1 MSPVTSNPATK
12 PTPNPGVNPTAN
24 PIPAPSSSAPSSAP
38 GSATPSPTTTPAAT
52 TASIEGS
59 LGTSSPI
66 GANLASHRGPP
77 GASALRPESLLPGGC
92 PLWVVRRPGPE
103 IVSAKL
109 WIRGGSSSD
118 PSGQRG
124 CHQLLAGLLSRGC
137 GDHSGEALADQVEG
151 LGAGLRCEASE
162 DGLLISLKCAAADAK
177 ELLPLLL
184 TLVQKP
190 WLLSDQIDLERQ
202 LNLQALQRHR
212 EDPFQL
218 AHDRLRQQLYG
229 DGPYGHDPLGVETER
244 ASIGRDVLSDQAA
257 LLGRAGAVLVLA
269 GQPPANLEA
278 LLTQDCGP
286 QGWPTQAP
294 LPNPTWT
301 PTSQPI
307 GQPAGAANRLAS
319 SEEDT
324 EQLVLMLGAT
334 TVPLGHRHGL
344 ALRLLHCHLGVG
356 MSSRLF
362 VTMREEHGLAYDVGV
377 HHPARLGAAPFMFH
391 LSSSAERAFEATTE
405 LLNEWQRLLDQP
417 LSQGDLALARAKF
430 RGQEAMGR
438 QTGSQVADRLALVL
452 GHGLPADFTSRCL
465 GELDGLEPAD
475 LLGAARELLARPSLS
490 LCGPA
495 QALGEAEKAW
505 SQHRLSA

>member
-1 MSPVTSNPATK
+1 MSPVTSNP
-12 PTPNPGVNPTAN
+12 
-24 PIPAPSSSAPSSAP
+24 
-38 GSATPSPTTTPAAT
+38 SATPAAAPATSDSALTSSAVPASSP
-52 TASIEGS
+52 GS
-59 LGTSSPI
+59 L
-66 GANLASHRGPP
+66 AGPR
-77 GASALRPESLLPGGC
+77 SRSVLPGGC

-118 PSGQRG
+118 PRGQRG
-124 CHQLLAGLLSRGC
+124 SHQLLAGLLSRGC

-162 DGLLISLKCAAADAK
+162 DGLLISLKCAAADA
-177 ELLPLLL
+177 EALLPLLL

-190 WLLSDQIDLERQ
+190 WLLNDQIDLERQ

-229 DGPYGHDPLGVETER
+229 DGPYGHDPLGVEAEL
-244 ASIGRDVLSDQAA
+244 AAIGRDGLSQEASQ
-257 LLGRAGAVLVLA
+257 LGRQGAVLVLA
-269 GQPPANLEA
+269 GQPPANLEE
-278 LLTQDCGP
+278 LLIRDSGP
-286 QGWPTQAP
+286 GGWPTQAP
-294 LPNPTWT
+294 LANPTWA
-301 PTSQPI
+301 PTSQH
-307 GQPAGAANRLAS
+307 AGGANQRLAS
-319 SEEDT
+319 SDEDT
-324 EQLVLMLGAT
+324 EQLVLMLGAA
-334 TVPLGHRHGL
+334 TVPLGHRQGL

-377 HHPARLGAAPFMFH
+377 HHPARLGAAPFVFH
-391 LSSSAERAFEATTE
+391 LSSSAERAFEATSE
-405 LLNEWQRLLDQP
+405 LLNEWQRLLEQP
-417 LSQGDLALARAKF
+417 LSGDELALARAKF

-452 GHGLPADFTSRCL
+452 GHGLPADFTDRCL
-465 GELDGLEPAD
+465 GELDGLGPAD
-475 LLGAARELLARPSLS
+475 LLAAARELLASPSLS

-495 QALGEAEKAW
+495 QALTKAEKAW
-505 SQHRLSA
+505 RQHPLSASA

>member
-1 MSPVTSNPATK
+1 MSPVTTNP
-12 PTPNPGVNPTAN
+12 
-24 PIPAPSSSAPSSAP
+24 
-38 GSATPSPTTTPAAT
+38 SATPVAHPAA
-52 TASIEGS
+52 SDGS
-59 LGTSSPI
+59 LDRSLSGSLSGSTEP
-66 GANLASHRGPP
+66 AASQG
-77 GASALRPESLLPGGC
+77 SLSGQRSRSVVPGGC
-92 PLWVVRRPGPE
+92 PLWVVHRPGPE

-118 PSGQRG
+118 PIGQRG
-124 CHQLLAGLLSRGC
+124 SHQLLAGLLSRGC

-162 DGLLISLKCAAADAK
+162 DGLLISLKCAAADADQ
-177 ELLPLLL
+177 LLPLLL

-190 WLLSDQIDLERQ
+190 WLLDDQIDLERQ

-229 DGPYGHDPLGVETER
+229 AGPYGHDPLGVEADLAAIR
-244 ASIGRDVLSDQAA
+244 RDSLSEQAA
-257 LLGRAGAVLVLA
+257 QLGRQGAVLVLA

-278 LLTQDCGP
+278 LLTRESGP
-286 QGWPTQAP
+286 GGWATQAP
-294 LPNPTWT
+294 LANPAWASS
-301 PTSQPI
+301 SQP
-307 GQPAGAANRLAS
+307 GDGSNRLACT
-319 SEEDT
+319 EEDT
-324 EQLVLMLGAT
+324 EQLVLMLGAA

-377 HHPARLGAAPFMFH
+377 HHPARLGAAPFVFH

-405 LLNEWQRLLDQP
+405 LLNEWQRLLQQP
-417 LSQGDLALARAKF
+417 LSSDDLALARAKF

-452 GHGLPADFTSRCL
+452 GHGLPADFTDRCL

-475 LLGAARELLARPSLS
+475 LLAAARELLASPNLS

-495 QALGEAEKAW
+495 QALGEAESALRKH
-505 SQHRLSA
+505 SLSS

>member
-1 MSPVTSNPATK
+1 MSSVTSNPSNA
-12 PTPNPGVNPTAN
+12 
-24 PIPAPSSSAPSSAP
+24 PAAQPAAIPSSPPASSP
-38 GSATPSPTTTPAAT
+38 GGSAVPG
-52 TASIEGS
+52 ASLGS
-59 LGTSSPI
+59 LGGSWAQSV
-66 GANLASHRGPP
+66 
-77 GASALRPESLLPGGC
+77 LPGGC

-124 CHQLLAGLLSRGC
+124 SHQLLAGLLSRGC

-162 DGLLISLKCAAADAK
+162 DGLVISLKCAAADANQ
-177 ELLPLLL
+177 LLPLLL

-190 WLLSDQIDLERQ
+190 WLLDDQIDLERQ

-218 AHDRLRQQLYG
+218 AHDSLRQQLYG
-229 DGPYGHDPLGVETER
+229 AGPYGHDPLGVEAEL
-244 ASIGRDVLSDQAA
+244 AAIGRDRLSHQASQ
-257 LLGRAGAVLVLA
+257 LGRQGAVLVLA

-278 LLTQDCGP
+278 LLIRDSGP
-286 QGWPTQAP
+286 GGWPTQAP
-294 LPNPTWT
+294 LANPTWA
-301 PTSQPI
+301 PPSQPTD
-307 GQPAGAANRLAS
+307 GANRLACK
-319 SEEDT
+319 EEDT
-324 EQLVLMLGAT
+324 EQLVLMLGAA
-334 TVPLGHRHGL
+334 TVPLGHRQGL

-377 HHPARLGAAPFMFH
+377 HHPARLGAAPFVFH
-391 LSSSAERAFEATTE
+391 LSSSAERAFEASTE
-405 LLNEWQRLLDQP
+405 LLNEWQRLLEQP
-417 LSQGDLALARAKF
+417 LTADELALARAKF

-452 GHGLPADFTSRCL
+452 GHGLPADFTDRCL
-465 GELDGLEPAD
+465 GELDRLEPAD
-475 LLGAARELLARPSLS
+475 LLAAARELLASPRLS

-495 QALGEAEKAW
+495 QALGAAEKAW
-505 SQHRLSA
+505 RQHPLSTSPPA

>member
-1 MSPVTSNPATK
+1 MSPVTSNP
-12 PTPNPGVNPTAN
+12 
-24 PIPAPSSSAPSSAP
+24 
-38 GSATPSPTTTPAAT
+38 SATPAAAPATSDSALTSSAVPASSP
-52 TASIEGS
+52 GS
-59 LGTSSPI
+59 L
-66 GANLASHRGPP
+66 AGPR
-77 GASALRPESLLPGGC
+77 SRSVLPGGC

-118 PSGQRG
+118 PRGQRG
-124 CHQLLAGLLSRGC
+124 SHQLLAGLLSRGC

-162 DGLLISLKCAAADAK
+162 DGLLISLKCAAADA
-177 ELLPLLL
+177 EALLPLLL

-190 WLLSDQIDLERQ
+190 WLLNDQIDLERQ

-229 DGPYGHDPLGVETER
+229 DGPYGHDPLGVEAEL
-244 ASIGRDVLSDQAA
+244 AAISRDGLSQQATQ
-257 LLGRAGAVLVLA
+257 LGHQGAVLVLA
-269 GQPPANLEA
+269 GQPPANLEE
-278 LLTQDCGP
+278 LLTRDSGP
-286 QGWPTQAP
+286 GGWPTQAP
-294 LPNPTWT
+294 LANPTWA
-301 PTSQPI
+301 PTSP
-307 GQPAGAANRLAS
+307 PAGGAQRLAC

-324 EQLVLMLGAT
+324 EQLVLMLGAA
-334 TVPLGHRHGL
+334 TVPLGHRQGL

-377 HHPARLGAAPFMFH
+377 HHPARLGAAPFVFH
-391 LSSSAERAFEATTE
+391 LSSSAERAFEATSE
-405 LLNEWQRLLDQP
+405 LLNEWQRLLEQP
-417 LSQGDLALARAKF
+417 LSGDELALARAKF

-452 GHGLPADFTSRCL
+452 GHGLPADFTDRCL
-465 GELDGLEPAD
+465 GELDGLGPAD
-475 LLGAARELLARPSLS
+475 LLAAARELLASPSLS

-495 QALGEAEKAW
+495 EALAKAEKAW
-505 SQHRLSA
+505 RQHPLSASA

>member
-1 MSPVTSNPATK
+1 MSPVTSNPSATH
-12 PTPNPGVNPTAN
+12 PATIDTALT
-24 PIPAPSSSAPSSAP
+24 SSAVPASSP
-38 GSATPSPTTTPAAT
+38 GS
-52 TASIEGS
+52 
-59 LGTSSPI
+59 
-66 GANLASHRGPP
+66 LAGPR
-77 GASALRPESLLPGGC
+77 SRSVLPGGC

-118 PSGQRG
+118 PRGQRG
-124 CHQLLAGLLSRGC
+124 SHQLLAGLLSRGC

-162 DGLLISLKCAAADAK
+162 DGLLISLKCAAADANQ
-177 ELLPLLL
+177 LLPLLL

-190 WLLSDQIDLERQ
+190 WLLNDQIDLERQ

-229 DGPYGHDPLGVETER
+229 EGPYGHDPLGVEAEL
-244 ASIGRDVLSDQAA
+244 AAIGRDGLSQQATQ
-257 LLGRAGAVLVLA
+257 LGHQGAVLVLA
-269 GQPPANLEA
+269 GQPPANLEE
-278 LLTQDCGP
+278 LLTQESGP
-286 QGWPTQAP
+286 KGWPTQAP
-294 LPNPTWT
+294 LAIPTWA
-301 PTSQPI
+301 PTSP
-307 GQPAGAANRLAS
+307 PAGDGHRLACS
-319 SEEDT
+319 DEDT

-334 TVPLGHRHGL
+334 TVPLGHRQGL

-377 HHPARLGAAPFMFH
+377 HHPARLGAAPFVFH
-391 LSSSAERAFEATTE
+391 LSSSAERAFEATSE
-405 LLNEWQRLLDQP
+405 LLNEWQRLLEQP
-417 LSQGDLALARAKF
+417 LTGDELALARAKF

-452 GHGLPADFTSRCL
+452 GHGLPADFTDRCL
-465 GELDGLEPAD
+465 GELDGLGPAD
-475 LLGAARELLARPSLS
+475 LLAAARELLARPSLS

-495 QALGEAEKAW
+495 QALAAAEKAW
-505 SQHRLSA
+505 RQHPLSA

>member
-1 MSPVTSNPATK
+1 MSPVTSNPSATH
-12 PTPNPGVNPTAN
+12 PATIDTALTSSAVPASSPGSLAGPR
-24 PIPAPSSSAPSSAP
+24 SSSV
-38 GSATPSPTTTPAAT
+38 
-52 TASIEGS
+52 
-59 LGTSSPI
+59 
-66 GANLASHRGPP
+66 
-77 GASALRPESLLPGGC
+77 LPGGC

-118 PSGQRG
+118 PRGQRG
-124 CHQLLAGLLSRGC
+124 SHQLLAGLLSRGC

-162 DGLLISLKCAAADAK
+162 DGLLISLKCAAADANQ
-177 ELLPLLL
+177 LLPLLL

-190 WLLSDQIDLERQ
+190 WLLNDQIDLERQ

-229 DGPYGHDPLGVETER
+229 EGPYGHDPLGVEAEL
-244 ASIGRDVLSDQAA
+244 AAIGRDGLSQQATQ
-257 LLGRAGAVLVLA
+257 LGHQGAVLVLA
-269 GQPPANLEA
+269 GQPPANLEE
-278 LLTQDCGP
+278 LLTQESGP
-286 QGWPTQAP
+286 KGWPTQAP
-294 LPNPTWT
+294 LAIPTWA
-301 PTSQPI
+301 PTSP
-307 GQPAGAANRLAS
+307 PAGDGHRLACS
-319 SEEDT
+319 DEDT

-334 TVPLGHRHGL
+334 TVPLGHRQGL

-377 HHPARLGAAPFMFH
+377 HHPARLGAAPFVFH
-391 LSSSAERAFEATTE
+391 LSSSAERAFEATSE
-405 LLNEWQRLLDQP
+405 LLNEWQRLLEHP
-417 LSQGDLALARAKF
+417 LTGDELALARAKF
-430 RGQEAMGR
+430 RGQEATGR

-452 GHGLPADFTSRCL
+452 GHGLSADFTDRCL
-465 GELDGLEPAD
+465 GELDRLGPAD
-475 LLGAARELLARPSLS
+475 LLAAARELLARPSLS

-495 QALGEAEKAW
+495 QALAAAEKAW
-505 SQHRLSA
+505 RQHPLSA

>member
-1 MSPVTSNPATK
+1 MSAV
-12 PTPNPGVNPTAN
+12 TPNPARKPRAHSPAQALSQAPAQSTSPSPTQSTAIPTANPTAN
-24 PIPAPSSSAPSSAP
+24 AAPNQ
-38 GSATPSPTTTPAAT
+38 ATPSRAAHPDSPA
-52 TASIEGS
+52 
-59 LGTSSPI
+59 SSRSQ
-66 GANLASHRGPP
+66 A
-77 GASALRPESLLPGGC
+77 ELPGGC

-118 PSGQRG
+118 PIGQRG
-124 CHQLLAGLLSRGC
+124 SHQLLAGLLSRGC

-162 DGLLISLKCAAADAK
+162 DGLLISLKCAAADA
-177 ELLPLLL
+177 EALLPLLL

-190 WLLSDQIDLERQ
+190 WLLNDQIDLERQ

-229 DGPYGHDPLGVETER
+229 DGPYGHDPLGVEAEL
-244 ASIGRDVLSDQAA
+244 AAIGRDGLVQQAGQ
-257 LLGRAGAVLVLA
+257 LGLQGAVLVVA

-278 LLTQDCGP
+278 LLTRESGP
-286 QGWPTQAP
+286 TGWPTQPPLANRSWAP
-294 LPNPTWT
+294 
-301 PTSQPI
+301 SQPS
-307 GQPAGAANRLAS
+307 GSSQRLAC

-324 EQLVLMLGAT
+324 EQLVLMLGAA

-377 HHPARLGAAPFMFH
+377 HHPARLGAAPFVFH

-405 LLNEWQRLLDQP
+405 LLNEWQRLLEQP
-417 LSQGDLALARAKF
+417 LSQDDLALARAKF

-452 GHGLPADFTSRCL
+452 GHGLPADFTDRCL
-465 GELDGLEPAD
+465 GDLDGLGPAD
-475 LLGAARELLARPSLS
+475 LLAAARELLASPSLS

-495 QALGEAEKAW
+495 QALAQAEKAW
-505 SQHRLSA
+505 RQHPLSTAGSA

>member
-1 MSPVTSNPATK
+1 MSSVTSNPSNA
-12 PTPNPGVNPTAN
+12 
-24 PIPAPSSSAPSSAP
+24 PAAQPAAIPSSPLPSSP
-38 GSATPSPTTTPAAT
+38 GGSAVPG
-52 TASIEGS
+52 ASLGS
-59 LGTSSPI
+59 LGGSRAQSV
-66 GANLASHRGPP
+66 
-77 GASALRPESLLPGGC
+77 LPGGC

-124 CHQLLAGLLSRGC
+124 SHQLLAGLLSRGC

-162 DGLLISLKCAAADAK
+162 DGLVISLKCAAADANQ
-177 ELLPLLL
+177 LLPLLL

-190 WLLSDQIDLERQ
+190 WLLDDQIDLERQ

-218 AHDRLRQQLYG
+218 AHDSLRQQLYG
-229 DGPYGHDPLGVETER
+229 AGPYGHDPLGVEAEL
-244 ASIGRDVLSDQAA
+244 AAIGRDGLSHQASQ
-257 LLGRAGAVLVLA
+257 LGRQGAVLVLA
-269 GQPPANLEA
+269 GQPPANLEE
-278 LLTQDCGP
+278 LLIRDSGP
-286 QGWPTQAP
+286 GGWPTQAP
-294 LPNPTWT
+294 LANPTWA
-301 PTSQPI
+301 PPSQPTD
-307 GQPAGAANRLAS
+307 GANRLACK
-319 SEEDT
+319 EEDT
-324 EQLVLMLGAT
+324 EQLVLMLGAA
-334 TVPLGHRHGL
+334 TVPLGHRQGL

-377 HHPARLGAAPFMFH
+377 HHPARLGAAPFVFH
-391 LSSSAERAFEATTE
+391 LSSSAERAFEASTE
-405 LLNEWQRLLDQP
+405 LLNEWQRLLEQP
-417 LSQGDLALARAKF
+417 LTADELALARAKF

-452 GHGLPADFTSRCL
+452 GHGLPADFTDRCL
-465 GELDGLEPAD
+465 GELDRLEPAD
-475 LLGAARELLARPSLS
+475 LLAAARELLASPRLS

-495 QALGEAEKAW
+495 QALGAAEKAW
-505 SQHRLSA
+505 RQHPLSTSPPA

>member
-1 MSPVTSNPATK
+1 MSSVTSNPSNA
-12 PTPNPGVNPTAN
+12 
-24 PIPAPSSSAPSSAP
+24 PAAQPAAIPSSPLPSSP
-38 GSATPSPTTTPAAT
+38 GGSALPG
-52 TASIEGS
+52 ASLGS
-59 LGTSSPI
+59 LGGSWAQSV
-66 GANLASHRGPP
+66 
-77 GASALRPESLLPGGC
+77 LPGGC

-124 CHQLLAGLLSRGC
+124 SHQLLAGLLSRGC

-162 DGLLISLKCAAADAK
+162 DGLVISLKCAAADANQ
-177 ELLPLLL
+177 LLPLLL

-190 WLLSDQIDLERQ
+190 WLLDDQIDLERQ

-218 AHDRLRQQLYG
+218 AHDSLRQQLYG
-229 DGPYGHDPLGVETER
+229 AGPYGHDPLGVEAEL
-244 ASIGRDVLSDQAA
+244 AAIGRDGLSHQASQ
-257 LLGRAGAVLVLA
+257 LGRQGAVLVLA

-278 LLTQDCGP
+278 LLIRDSGP
-286 QGWPTQAP
+286 GGWPTQAP
-294 LPNPTWT
+294 LANPTWA
-301 PTSQPI
+301 PPSQPAD
-307 GQPAGAANRLAS
+307 GANRLACK
-319 SEEDT
+319 EEDT
-324 EQLVLMLGAT
+324 EQLVLMLGAA
-334 TVPLGHRHGL
+334 TVPLGHRQGL

-377 HHPARLGAAPFMFH
+377 HHPARLGAAPFVFH
-391 LSSSAERAFEATTE
+391 LSSSAERAFEASTE
-405 LLNEWQRLLDQP
+405 LLNEWQRLLEQP
-417 LSQGDLALARAKF
+417 LTADELALARAKF

-452 GHGLPADFTSRCL
+452 GHGLPADFTDRCL
-465 GELDGLEPAD
+465 GELDRLEPAD
-475 LLGAARELLARPSLS
+475 LLAAARELLASPRLS

-495 QALGEAEKAW
+495 QALGAAEKAW
-505 SQHRLSA
+505 RQHPLSTSPPA

>member
-1 MSPVTSNPATK
+1 MSPVTSNP
-12 PTPNPGVNPTAN
+12 
-24 PIPAPSSSAPSSAP
+24 
-38 GSATPSPTTTPAAT
+38 SATPAADPAAIDSSPTSSAVPGSSA
-52 TASIEGS
+52 GS
-59 LGTSSPI
+59 L
-66 GANLASHRGPP
+66 AGPR
-77 GASALRPESLLPGGC
+77 SRSVLPGGC
-92 PLWVVRRPGPE
+92 PLWVVPRPGPE

-118 PSGQRG
+118 PRGQRG
-124 CHQLLAGLLSRGC
+124 NHQLLAGLLSRGC

-162 DGLLISLKCAAADAK
+162 DGLLISLKCAAADANQ
-177 ELLPLLL
+177 LLPLLL

-190 WLLSDQIDLERQ
+190 WLLNDQIDLERQ

-229 DGPYGHDPLGVETER
+229 DGPYGHDPLGVEAEL
-244 ASIGRDVLSDQAA
+244 AAIGRDGLSQQATQ
-257 LLGRAGAVLVLA
+257 LGHQGAVLVLA
-269 GQPPANLEA
+269 GQPPANLEE
-278 LLTQDCGP
+278 LLTRESGP
-286 QGWPTQAP
+286 RGWPTQAP
-294 LPNPTWT
+294 LANPTWA
-301 PTSQPI
+301 PTSPP
-307 GQPAGAANRLAS
+307 GGDAHRLVC

-324 EQLVLMLGAT
+324 EQLVLMLGAA
-334 TVPLGHRHGL
+334 TVPLGHRQGL

-377 HHPARLGAAPFMFH
+377 HHPARLGAAPFVFH
-391 LSSSAERAFEATTE
+391 LSSSAERAFEATSE
-405 LLNEWQRLLDQP
+405 LLSEWQRLLEQP
-417 LSQGDLALARAKF
+417 LTGDELSLARAKF

-452 GHGLPADFTSRCL
+452 GHGLPADFTDRCL
-465 GELDGLEPAD
+465 GELDGLGPAD
-475 LLGAARELLARPSLS
+475 LLAAARELLARPSLS

-495 QALGEAEKAW
+495 QALAAAEKAW
-505 SQHRLSA
+505 RQHPLST